1 MFQKLFSYEF
11 ADAPRMAESDAYGRD
26 PAAEAGYFGGCV
38 NVLGQYMGVWK
49 TVNPL
54 ADTLLADNALR
65 APR

>member
-1 MFQKLFSYEF
+1 
-11 ADAPRMAESDAYGRD
+11 MAESDAYGRD